1 MAAPVVGALSGSLD
15 KSRVGL
21 RPFFERSVGILEL
34 IEVQRGKEP
43 IELLFLVAN
52 LVLLDDDVTSKV
64 LQ

>member
-1 MAAPVVGALSGSLD
+1 MAAPVVGAPSGSFD

-34 IEVQRGKEP
+34 IECQRGKEP

-52 LVLLDDDVTSKV
+52 LVLLDDDVTGQV